1 MLLKQK
7 DTSLTQK
14 TFNFSEKMSLPTSLV
29 YVTLNFTRRT
39 MYYALNLVFP
49 CFIISLMCVFG
60 YWLPEES
67 GEKIGL
73 RIFI

>member
-1 MLLKQK
+1 
-7 DTSLTQK
+7 LTQK
-14 TFNFSEKMSLPTSLV
+14 TFNFYDKMPLPTSLI

-73 RIFI
+73 RTIKYNYI